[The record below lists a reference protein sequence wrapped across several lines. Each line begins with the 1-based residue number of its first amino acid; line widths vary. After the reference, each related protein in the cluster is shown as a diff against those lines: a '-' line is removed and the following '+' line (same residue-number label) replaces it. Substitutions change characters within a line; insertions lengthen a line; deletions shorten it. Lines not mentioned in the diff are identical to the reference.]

1 MIPRLRF
8 LCRFTRLP
16 IARLAGIV
24 VLLGAGG
31 VSDGADSPDAV
42 MRRALELL
50 QSGGLAGAAEE
61 IKGNAELL
69 ESPLA
74 LGVLGQILECD
85 GREAEAFEIY
95 FRLLRRFDWMGEP
108 GRWDYQLIRE
118 NWFPPSIPAV
128 VLRGDAP
135 FARQRLIAI
144 GAVTGGEAW
153 ERVTSAIPGLRET
166 DLDDWREAL
175 AAFPP
180 GDSARLMPDG
190 RGASVEEWLEFLKWQ
205 PSNEVVLRFSLLDV
219 PPDIE
224 WSTYS
229 DYLLAHDPEMSVNTA
244 GLLRATALRQS
255 DRRPEHFEELAGW
268 VDARSDEDLDDLSGD
283 VVGFLVASFGYRHS
297 ASERI
302 SDAIDKL
309 IDRLLQVN
317 KDPDRVAELR
327 MIRAFYFVRMG
338 VEMDS
343 ALNDADAAAEVWS
356 LRSAEMRRAGD
367 LSERLMRR
375 YPFGK
380 HFGHPAYDGFPELE
394 TVPPASV
401 RLLEKEIDPAW
412 ADRLESPVLRVMAGD
427 DRELCRQRLFAELE
441 TARGKGDG
449 PVVRDLRRLLW
460 AFSLRWEEKD
470 QQLAREDCE
479 KGASEQDDVFF
490 AFESEIWRVR
500 LAARAETS
508 WRQIRH
514 PGELEELRDRAKTL
528 LPPGAETTGWVNR
541 LLMRYLGFAVSEYE
555 RNRELVIFETLRHW
569 LPLVNKKAWLARGAA
584 REEEGLSDLA
594 ARLAYADSRNDREDG
609 LQVARLAHARFPHRR
624 EWAVELALR
633 ISGDDE
639 SFRLFDD
646 ALSTGGARMRSLLL
660 TTSALRVRE
669 NQWSADD
676 RNEAALRI
684 ARWEMSRRPFGD
696 RRWLRE
702 VIPMLADFSP
712 GHAAWEML
720 FDGAGSAEGA
730 FDLMLE
736 QGGREQLSEEVL
748 LELARRVLLSGA
760 YAVEESPWID
770 RERFFG
776 RRALPRPH
784 RLRGTAKALPEL
796 IRASERIGAGKVF
809 PREFLEDL
817 KQVDSVTADWLIRVL
832 AAEPPAPRFASEEE
846 WFGRGQGPNRR
857 QLGKE
862 TMPAKPERSVLKV
875 AIPWH
880 ERARF
885 EAGRQ

>member
-1 MIPRLRF
+1 MIPCLRF
-8 LCRFTRLP
+8 ICRMNRLP
-16 IARLAGIV
+16 IARLAGVV
-24 VLLGAGG
+24 VLLGTGG
-31 VSDGADSPDAV
+31 VLDGANSPDAV
-42 MRRALELL
+42 MRRAFELL

-108 GRWDYQLIRE
+108 GRWDYHLIRE

-166 DLDDWREAL
+166 DIDDWREAL

-180 GDSARLMPDG
+180 GDPARLMPDG
-190 RGASVEEWLEFLKWQ
+190 RSASVEDWLEFLKWQ
-205 PSNEVVLRFSLLDV
+205 PSNEVVLRFSLLDS
-219 PPDIE
+219 PPVIE
-224 WSTYS
+224 WDSYS
-229 DYLLAHDPEMSVNTA
+229 DYLLTHDPEMSVNTA

-255 DRRPEHFEELAGW
+255 DRGSENFKELAGW
-268 VDARSDEDLDDLSGD
+268 VQARSDEELARLSGE

-297 ASERI
+297 GSERI
-302 SDAIDKL
+302 SDSIHEL

-338 VEMDS
+338 VEIDS
-343 ALNDADAAAEVWS
+343 ALNDADAAATAWA
-356 LRSAEMRRAGD
+356 LLSAEMRSESD
-367 LSERLMRR
+367 LPNRLMQR

-401 RLLEKEIDPAW
+401 RLLEEEIDPAW

-427 DRELCRQRLFAELE
+427 DRELCRQRLLAELE

-460 AFSLRWEEKD
+460 AFSLRWEEKE

-479 KGASEQDDVFF
+479 KGASDQDDVFF

-500 LAARAETS
+500 LAARAET

-514 PGELEELRDRAKTL
+514 PDELEELRERAKTFL
-528 LPPGAETTGWVNR
+528 LPGAETTGWVNR

-555 RNRELVIFETLRHW
+555 RDQELVIFESVGHW
-569 LPLVNKKAWLARGAA
+569 LPLVNKQVWLTRGA
-584 REEEGLSDLA
+584 EGKEEGMSDLA
-594 ARLAYADSRNDREDG
+594 ARLAYADSRNDREEG

-633 ISGDDE
+633 IPGDDE
-639 SFRLFDD
+639 SFRLLDEAFP
-646 ALSTGGARMRSLLL
+646 TGEVMMRWLLL
-660 TTSALRVRE
+660 TTSSLRVRE
-669 NQWSADD
+669 NQWRAGD

-684 ARWEMSRRPFGD
+684 ARWEMSRRPSGD

-736 QGGREQLSEEVL
+736 QGGREQLSEEGL

-760 YAVEESPWID
+760 YALEESPWID

-796 IRASERIGAGKVF
+796 IRASERIGAGIVF

-817 KQVDSVTADWLIRVL
+817 KKVDPVTADWLVRVI
-832 AAEPPAPRFASEEE
+832 AGDTPAPRFASEEE
-846 WFGRGQGPNRR
+846 WFGRGQGPNR
-857 QLGKE
+857 QELGKE
-862 TMPAKPERSVLKV
+862 TMPAKPERSVLKA